1 MKFVLFLLLAL
12 PASYATTCVFNPTR
26 NEEGC
31 CGSVSLVD
39 LQDEAKCREAAPTHQ
54 GAFYVM
60 AAVVVLTNLVFL
72 AASVYL
78 FVSKAVDDAEEK
90 AHQLM
95 DAVLVV
101 LLPDEALRMI
111 EDGAD
116 ENHAK
121 KN

>member
-1 MKFVLFLLLAL
+1 M
-12 PASYATTCVFNPTR
+12 
-26 NEEGC
+26 
-31 CGSVSLVD
+31 
-39 LQDEAKCREAAPTHQ
+39 
-54 GAFYVM
+54 
-60 AAVVVLTNLVFL
+60 
-72 AASVYL
+72 
-78 FVSKAVDDAEEK
+78 SKAVDDAEEK

>member
-1 MKFVLFLLLAL
+1 
-12 PASYATTCVFNPTR
+12 
-26 NEEGC
+26 
-31 CGSVSLVD
+31 
-39 LQDEAKCREAAPTHQ
+39 
-54 GAFYVM
+54 M

-101 LLPDEALRMI
+101 LLPDEVLRMI
-111 EDGAD
+111 ENGAD
-116 ENHAK
+116 ENHAN